1 MFYAACMKKF
11 WINLLKP
18 KSGHAKWLIFI
29 TLILVLVLGAA
40 GHLDIVKQYLDT
52 DRLTLRVGDFEM
64 SAYAI
69 LISVSTVAVMFWS
82 AAIFLEFIE
91 ARIRAIS
98 SLRATSRTLILKIIN
113 IIVYVIAFLFSL
125 DMVGIDLKALTI
137 FSGALGIGL
146 GFGLQK
152 IASNFISGLILLLER
167 AIEVGDLVELADG
180 TFGFI
185 RKARARYMLIET
197 FDGKEILVPN
207 EDFIVSRVVNW
218 TFTSTQGRVT
228 LDIGVSYDADVEL
241 AKNLILEAAR
251 EHPRCISNPDPK
263 CFLMNFGD
271 SSVNF
276 TLHFWV
282 DDITYGRLEP
292 HSEVMFGI
300 WNKFQEHDIEI
311 PFPQRD
317 LHIKSMPENAL
328 QDGHVKAVK
337 PPKQKK
343 GASAKSTSEK
353 SAKKAER
360 SGEGDQ

>member
-11 WINLLKP
+11 WMNLLKP
-18 KSGHAKWLIFI
+18 KSGHAKWLIFA
-29 TLILVLVLGAA
+29 TLVVVLLLGTA
-40 GHLDIVKQYLDT
+40 GHLGVIKQYLDT
-52 DRLTLRVGDFEM
+52 DQLTVHIGDFKM

-69 LISVSTVAVMFWS
+69 LISVSTVAVVFWS
-82 AAIFLEFIE
+82 AAILLEFIE
-91 ARIRAIS
+91 ARVRSIT

-218 TFTSTQGRVT
+218 TFTSTQGRVS
-228 LDIGVSYDADVEL
+228 LNIGVSYDADVDL
-241 AKNLILEAAR
+241 ARELILEAAR
-251 EHPRCISNPDPK
+251 EHPRCINNPDPK

-271 SSVNF
+271 SSVDF

-292 HSEVMFGI
+292 HSEVMFAI
-300 WNKFQEHDIEI
+300 WHKFKENGIEI

-317 LHIKSMPENAL
+317 LHIKSMPDKAL
-328 QDGHVKAVK
+328 VEGTVTAVDAPKKKKA
-337 PPKQKK
+337 
-343 GASAKSTSEK
+343 A
-353 SAKKAER
+353 AKKSKATETTKTNKG
-360 SGEGDQ
+360 GE